1 MLVLRSSS
9 AASFYFS
16 RAVLRY
22 VFPLLV
28 MICLPAQPC
37 VPGSSLGGDGAA
49 RRPER
54 SPRQAAR
61 PVRPHKR
68 LPLPIGHWRAR
79 SPPIHRKR
87 NESRA
92 WAHARTHDPSH
103 LMQGNPHPDEPPAR
117 RTYERCGGGPRC
129 PPALAQSP
137 RTCHLHG
144 TRVVGPRQS
153 GGRPGHQPKGG
164 GARGR
169 GDRRSYWPL
178 SLAPRACAKDLAGA
192 YKILLQAVDST
203 GRDGIRRVKG
213 ELALPVSGVHA
224 SFFDRNR
231 RR

>member
-1 MLVLRSSS
+1 MRARVQPRRGRGRPAARAIAETGRQAGEAAQAAAVAHWPLACTQPAHSPEKKRKPCVGTCENTRPIPSHARQPPPRRAARAPDLRTMRRRP
-9 AASFYFS
+9 A
-16 RAVLRY
+16 
-22 VFPLLV
+22 
-28 MICLPAQPC
+28 LPA
-37 VPGSSLGGDGAA
+37 
-49 RRPER
+49 RP
-54 SPRQAAR
+54 R
-61 PVRPHKR
+61 PVAP
-68 LPLPIGHWRAR
+68 
-79 SPPIHRKR
+79 
-87 NESRA
+87 
-92 WAHARTHDPSH
+92 
-103 LMQGNPHPDEPPAR
+103 
-117 RTYERCGGGPRC
+117 
-129 PPALAQSP
+129 
-137 RTCHLHG
+137 HLHG

-203 GRDGIRRVKG
+203 GRDGIRRMKG